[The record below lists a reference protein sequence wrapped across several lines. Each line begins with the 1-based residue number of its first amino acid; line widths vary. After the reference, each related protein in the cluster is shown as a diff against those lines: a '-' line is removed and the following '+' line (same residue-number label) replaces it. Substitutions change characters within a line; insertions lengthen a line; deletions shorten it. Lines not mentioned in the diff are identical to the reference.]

1 MSTTPAPAA
10 PAARKPVAMP
20 DEYLPPNK
28 ILFVQDLPEDTTK
41 QSLEELFGAFPN
53 LSEVRTIPGRA
64 TIAFVEFEDSASSA
78 VAKEALHR
86 QGERNLKVTFAK
98 A

>member
-1 MSTTPAPAA
+1 M
-10 PAARKPVAMP
+10 VEMP

-28 ILFVQDLPEDTTK
+28 ILFVQDLPADTTK
-41 QSLEELFGAFPN
+41 DSLEALFREYPG

-64 TIAFVEFEDSASSA
+64 TIAFVEFENAELSA

-86 QGERNLKVTFAK
+86 QGEANLKVTFAK